1 MIPYSRQ
8 SINEDDIV
16 AVEKVLRSDFLTQGK
31 VVADFERALAARAK
45 TRFAVSVSSGTAA
58 LHLAY
63 QVIGLKEGDE
73 IINDI
78 SEFRASVKKNDFGFR
93 PVLRFVRNILKRRK

>member
-1 MIPYSRQ
+1 MDSFVKADIFFFITTIAVVVLVILV
-8 SINEDDIV
+8 SIALVYLIRF
-16 AVEKVLRSDFLTQGK
+16 LRDMSH
-31 VVADFERALAARAK
+31 
-45 TRFAVSVSSGTAA
+45 VSKRVRE
-58 LHLAY
+58 
-63 QVIGLKEGDE
+63 EGDE